1 LQAKQISNSITV
13 REESKVSRVLMV
25 AYYYPPLGGIGVHR
39 TLKFS
44 KYLPEYHWEPVV
56 LTIRPEKGLLIDPS
70 LEQEIPA
77 GAQIFRT
84 PSLSLPLWL
93 PWRVR
98 NFISRW
104 ILVVDEQLG
113 WLPYSVR
120 AGRHILQSEPCQV
133 IYTSS
138 SPYTDHLIGY
148 RLKKRLGVPWV
159 ADFRDPWVGNFAIG
173 IPTRFHRYLVSML
186 ERRVVHQADRVL
198 VVNEPTRYDFLQRY
212 PGLDKDKIQAI
223 PNGYDPDDFKAL
235 SPRNPLADRFLL
247 VYSGSFYGERRTPR
261 FFFEALQS
269 LVDSGAIPERAIQVR
284 LVGNAGRLT
293 LQMIESM
300 GLRGVVEMS
309 GFLPHRDAIAHL
321 LAADALLLIVGAG
334 PGSESVLPGKIYEYL
349 ASGKPILGLVP
360 PGVSA
365 DLIREAGAGVVIDP
379 QDVPGIAAQIF
390 NLYERWKKGALNVKS
405 DPRVVERFSRRS
417 LTGQLAEV
425 LDRVAQRQ
433 AQGSLREMGEH
444 A

>member
-1 LQAKQISNSITV
+1 
-13 REESKVSRVLMV
+13 MV

-56 LTIRPEKGLLIDPS
+56 LTIRPGKGLLMDPS

-77 GAQIFRT
+77 EAQIFRT

-104 ILVVDEQLG
+104 IFVVDEQLG
-113 WLPYSVR
+113 WLPYAVR
-120 AGRHILQSEPCQV
+120 AGRRILQASPCQV

-159 ADFRDPWVGNFAIG
+159 ADFRDPWVGNFAIR
-173 IPTRFHRYLVSML
+173 IPTRFHRYLVSVL
-186 ERRVVHQADRVL
+186 ERRIVHLADRVL
-198 VVNEPTRYDFLQRY
+198 VVNEPTRGAFLQRY
-212 PGLDKDKIQAI
+212 PGLEKDKFQAI
-223 PNGYDPDDFKAL
+223 PNGYDADDFEAL
-235 SPRNPLADRFLL
+235 SPLNPLADQFLL

-261 FFFEALQS
+261 FFFEALQNLIGS
-269 LVDSGAIPERAIQVR
+269 SAIPEQAIRVR
-284 LVGNAGRLT
+284 LVGNAGKAT

-300 GLRGVVEMS
+300 GLSGVVEMS
-309 GFLPHRDAIAHL
+309 GFLPHREAIAQL
-321 LAADALLLIVGAG
+321 LAADALLLVVGAG
-334 PGSESVLPGKIYEYL
+334 MSSESVLPGKIYEYL

-365 DLIREAGAGVVIDP
+365 DLIREAGAGVVVDP
-379 QDVPGIAAQIF
+379 QDVQGIAAQIL
-390 NLYERWKKGALNVKS
+390 NLYERWKKGTLNVQS
-405 DPRVVERFSRRS
+405 DPQVVERFSRRS
-417 LTGQLAEV
+417 LTSQLADV
-425 LDRVAQRQ
+425 LDHVARRQ
-433 AQGSLREMGEH
+433 AQGGLREIGER